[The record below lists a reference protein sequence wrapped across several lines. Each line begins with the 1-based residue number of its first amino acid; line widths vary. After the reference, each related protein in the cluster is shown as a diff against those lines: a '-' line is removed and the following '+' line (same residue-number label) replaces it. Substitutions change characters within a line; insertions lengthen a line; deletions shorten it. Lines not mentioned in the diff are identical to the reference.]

1 MFIEVVG
8 MIRALIRNPN
18 TGQRQW
24 FVFPLYFGKL
34 MAIGCSGNLNNSVE
48 VVEVDGTSRFG
59 TGYYTVEEL
68 ESLNQIAEGYY

>member
-8 MIRALIRNPN
+8 MIRALIRNPD
-18 TGQRQW
+18 TGQRHW

-34 MAIGCSGNLNNSVE
+34 MEIGCSGNYNNTVE
-48 VVEVDGTSRFG
+48 IVAIEGTNRFS

-68 ESLNQIAEGYY
+68 EELNRLAEGYY